1 MPEQSSRGGAAPD
14 YFELDVPGV
23 NRAGVWVRE
32 HMRSM
37 GKPLE
42 TTTGHG
48 RARGRENGCGCG
60 GDSRRWCS
68 PACGVP
74 AVPGATARPN

>member
-23 NRAGVWVRE
+23 NRAGVWVWE
-32 HMRSM
+32 HMHNM
-37 GKPLE
+37 GKPPE
-42 TTTGHG
+42 TTTRHG
-48 RARGRENGCGCG
+48 RARGHENGCG
-60 GDSRRWCS
+60 GDSRHWCL

-74 AVPGATARPN
+74 AVPGAMAHPN